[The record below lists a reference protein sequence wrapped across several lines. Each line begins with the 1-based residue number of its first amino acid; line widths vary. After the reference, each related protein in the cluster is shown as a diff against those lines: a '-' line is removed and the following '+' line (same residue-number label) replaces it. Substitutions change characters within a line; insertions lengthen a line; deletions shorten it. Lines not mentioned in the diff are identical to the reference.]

1 MCRQIKSTVHGL
13 NGTVVDLNRALVN
26 VIEAM
31 NILPSS
37 PETGVNFAELKLPLC
52 HLSDVNV
59 IIDLILCFWGH
70 VLYIRNQIP
79 LPLKNFTEG
88 ALKIDAA
95 KLKSKSN
102 RVKKLSDFD
111 LRYQNL
117 SKSLNSLL
125 ADLDQNGKLQ
135 EIISVCVM
143 IGPSASSTLREAYY
157 LDFDNG
163 YKSLED
169 VRVSSSQNQR
179 DQSKRQLVRTMIS
192 NWDSDMTSSP
202 ITNSFVAI
210 HFQGS
215 ASTALEIQQ
224 SLLVSGEISDF
235 NMKEDFN
242 IKVRKKSPP
251 CFRLCVSP
259 SDYSN
264 LSGAER
270 SAEGDD
276 SANPVV
282 ADFWLVLR
290 KGIKGVK
297 SLG

>member
-1 MCRQIKSTVHGL
+1 MTRDICRGDRQPFRGNLSS
-13 NGTVVDLNRALVN
+13 AFSA
-26 VIEAM
+26 IETM
-31 NILPSS
+31 NILPCGF
-37 PETGVNFAELKLPLC
+37 ETRVNFADLELPC
-52 HLSDVNV
+52 SHLNDVNV
-59 IIDLILCFWGH
+59 IKEVILCFWGH

-88 ALKIDAA
+88 ALKIQTGEP
-95 KLKSKSN
+95 KSKSKSN
-102 RVKKLSDFD
+102 GIKKLSDFD
-111 LRYQNL
+111 LRYQDL

-125 ADLDQNGKLQ
+125 TGLHESQKFS
-135 EIISVCVM
+135 EIKSVCVM

-157 LDFDNG
+157 LDFDID
-163 YKSLED
+163 YKSLEG
-169 VRVSSSQNQR
+169 VRCSLSQR
-179 DQSKRQLVRTMIS
+179 DQCKRQLVRTMIS

-224 SLLVSGEISDF
+224 RLLASGETSDF
-235 NMKEDFN
+235 NMKESLN

-251 CFRLCVSP
+251 CFHLRISA

-264 LSGAER
+264 LSCAER
-270 SAEGDD
+270 SIEDNEN
-276 SANPVV
+276 SNPIEAN
-282 ADFWLVLR
+282 FWLVLR

-297 SLG
+297 SFG